1 MPTPPQL
8 STPVGSRPMAGGR
21 AERHHRRISQTPDGG
36 VWSSRPLQQLAQ
48 GARTLEVSIYG
59 EHEDRWEALLA
70 RTPVGNL
77 FMEFHVNHSD
87 LAGKSGELV
96 RWLVE
101 LGAAKVELRW
111 ATRGYSAMTNWT
123 KWASCA
129 ALGMGL
135 LAPSDSELWAA
146 EEVDFIKQIRPLF
159 QKRCYKC
166 HGPDKQESGLRL
178 DKRQEALAGGDTGP
192 AIVPGDS
199 TSGLLL
205 KFVQSED
212 AEQVMPPQ
220 GDRLTDEQ
228 IQWLKLWI
236 EDGAVWPKEE

>member
-1 MPTPPQL
+1 
-8 STPVGSRPMAGGR
+8 MA
-21 AERHHRRISQTPDGG
+21 
-36 VWSSRPLQQLAQ
+36 
-48 GARTLEVSIYG
+48 
-59 EHEDRWEALLA
+59 
-70 RTPVGNL
+70 
-77 FMEFHVNHSD
+77 FHVNHSEP
-87 LAGKSGELV
+87 AGGSGELV
-96 RWLVE
+96 RWLIE
-101 LGAAKVELRW
+101 LGAAKIELRW

-123 KWASCA
+123 KLASCA

-146 EEVDFIKQIRPLF
+146 DKVDFNKQIRPIF
-159 QKRCYKC
+159 QKRCDKC

-228 IQWLKLWI
+228 IELLKQWI
-236 EDGAVWPKEE
+236 EDGAEWPKEE